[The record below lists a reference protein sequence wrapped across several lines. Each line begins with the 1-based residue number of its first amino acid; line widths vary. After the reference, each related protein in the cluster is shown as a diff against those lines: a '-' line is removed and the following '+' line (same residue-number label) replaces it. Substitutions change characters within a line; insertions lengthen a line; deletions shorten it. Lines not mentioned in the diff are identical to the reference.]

1 MSNLSDAVDELVAED
16 VHALTATTLGSDVIE
31 LDVQIARLQAD
42 RLRRI
47 GVFDAMQGWAAD
59 GASSCAGWLR
69 ARCRT
74 APSAASEQARVARKL
89 RELPETETAFAE
101 GTIGYDHV
109 RTMVHGFGDMPS
121 EKVVEAEPLLTQAAR
136 SLDPKQL
143 GKAVGHW
150 RHAVEP
156 EVFLAEANSAYESR
170 RLHLSETIGGGVLD
184 GRADA
189 EGFATIA
196 TAVHALSA
204 PVPGDTRTPAQRRFD
219 ALVQICRGSL
229 DTGTLPRCGGEK
241 PHLAVQVALETLE
254 GRAGVKAADL
264 DWGGPIP
271 GETARRLACD
281 AAITRI
287 ITDGASQVLDVG
299 RTTRTI
305 PAAIRRA
312 VVARQPTCTE
322 DGCDVPAAW
331 CDLHHIVH
339 WINGGPTSVEN
350 LEPRC
355 GRHHRDDHEGHN
367 ARGP

>member
-1 MSNLSDAVDELVAED
+1 
-16 VHALTATTLGSDVIE
+16 
-31 LDVQIARLQAD
+31 
-42 RLRRI
+42 
-47 GVFDAMQGWAAD
+47 
-59 GASSCAGWLR
+59 
-69 ARCRT
+69 
-74 APSAASEQARVARKL
+74 
-89 RELPETETAFAE
+89 
-101 GTIGYDHV
+101 
-109 RTMVHGFGDMPS
+109 
-121 EKVVEAEPLLTQAAR
+121 
-136 SLDPKQL
+136 
-143 GKAVGHW
+143 
-150 RHAVEP
+150 
-156 EVFLAEANSAYESR
+156 VFLADANSAYESR

-219 ALVQICRGSL
+219 ALVQICRGTL
-229 DTGTLPRCGGEK
+229 DAGTLPMCGGEK
-241 PHLAVQVALETLE
+241 PHLAVQVMLETLE
-254 GRAGVKAADL
+254 GRTGTRAADL

-281 AAITRI
+281 AGITRI

-312 VVARQPTCTE
+312 VVARHPTCTE

-331 CDLHHIVH
+331 CDLHHIIH

-355 GRHHRDDHEGHN
+355 GRHHRDDHEGFERRRP
-367 ARGP
+367 RGP